1 MPLLHIVV
9 LAVVQGITEFLPI
22 SSQAHLLLTDRLLVT
37 SGFIAEAPSAAT
49 QMTLSIAVHVGT
61 LCAVMLYFWRDLW
74 GMALGI
80 GRAVRGR
87 QDAGMRLFTH
97 VVVATLPVI
106 VAGYAMHT
114 YGPWGLRGLVVI
126 AWAMLGFGI
135 VLYLADRLGMTVRRV
150 EHIAFGD
157 ALIVGLAQVL
167 ALIPGT
173 SRAGITMAAARMLG
187 FERADAARF
196 SLLLAM
202 PAIAGAGVLEGWQ
215 LYRSGAVQLG
225 LDAGLAAG
233 LAFVTAWIAIAM
245 MMAWLRRA
253 SFTPFVVYRV
263 IVGVV
268 LLAISY
274 GWIA

>member
-1 MPLLHIVV
+1 MPLLHIVI
-9 LAVVQGITEFLPI
+9 LALVQGITEFLPI
-22 SSQAHLLLTDRLLVT
+22 SSQAHLLLTDRALVA
-37 SGFIAEAPSAAT
+37 SGIIAAVPSPAT
-49 QMTLSIAVHVGT
+49 QLTLSIAVHVGT
-61 LCAVMLYFWRDLW
+61 LGAVMLYFWRDLW
-74 GMALGI
+74 AMALGI
-80 GRAVRGR
+80 GRSLRGR
-87 QDAGMRLFTH
+87 HDPGTRLFAY
-97 VVVATLPVI
+97 VVVATVPVI
-106 VAGYAMHT
+106 AAGYAMHT
-114 YGPWGLRGLVVI
+114 YGPWGIRGLVVI

-135 VLYLADRLGMTVRRV
+135 VLYIADRLGMTVRRV
-150 EHIAFGD
+150 EHIGYGD

-187 FERADAARF
+187 FERPDAARF

-233 LAFVTAWIAIAM
+233 LAFVAAWIAIAL

-253 SFTPFVVYRV
+253 SFTPFAVYRV
-263 IVGVV
+263 ILGAV
-268 LLAISY
+268 LLAFAY
-274 GWIA
+274 GWIV

>member
-1 MPLLHIVV
+1 VPLLHIVV

-22 SSQAHLLLTDRLLVT
+22 SSQAHLLLTDRLLVA

-49 QMTLSIAVHVGT
+49 QLTLSIAVHVGT
-61 LCAVMLYFWRDLW
+61 LGAVMLYFWRDLW

-80 GRAVRGR
+80 GRTMRGR

-135 VLYLADRLGMTVRRV
+135 ILYIADRLGMTVRRV

-196 SLLLAM
+196 SLLLAI

-233 LAFVTAWIAIAM
+233 IAFVTAWIAIAM

-253 SFTPFVVYRV
+253 SFTPFVIYRV
-263 IVGVV
+263 ILGAV